1 MGFNYNWNWGILL
14 QEPYFGWIWSGL
26 FWTCAVAITGW
37 IIAFCIG
44 SVIGT
49 IRTVNIPWLRKIGT
63 TYVAIFR
70 NIPLIVQM
78 FLWYFIFP
86 ELVPDSVGTWIKRE
100 MPLPEFWTAV
110 LCLATYTGAR
120 VGEQLRA
127 GINAIPQGQRNAAMA
142 MGLTEVQTYRYV
154 LLPVSF
160 RLIVPP
166 MTSEFLGIFKNSS
179 VALTIGVVEL
189 TAQSRQIEEYTF
201 QGFEAFTVATVL
213 YILVTAI
220 VMTLMRFVEKKT
232 AIPGM
237 ISLGAK

>member
-1 MGFNYNWNWGILL
+1 MEFNYNWNWGILL
-14 QEPYFGWIWSGL
+14 QDPYFGWIWSGL
-26 FWTCAVAITGW
+26 YWTCAVAITAW
-37 IIAFCIG
+37 IFAFCIG

-49 IRTVNIPWLRKIGT
+49 IRTVDNTWLRMIGT

-86 ELVPDSVGTWIKRE
+86 ELVPDSMGTWIKRE

-110 LCLATYTGAR
+110 FCLATYTGAR

-127 GINAIPQGQRNAAMA
+127 GISAIPAGQRNAAMA
-142 MGLTEVQTYRYV
+142 MGLTQVQTYRYI

-166 MTSEFLGIFKNSS
+166 LTSDFLGVFKNSS

-213 YILVTAI
+213 YILITAI
-220 VMTLMRFVEKKT
+220 VMVIMQVVEKRT

-237 ISLGAK
+237 ITLGAK